1 MALDCFTI
9 PDRFST
15 NREKGSCMATWTT
28 PTLWTVD
35 QLVSADD
42 LNTQIKG
49 NMEFLKDP
57 PVAQYITNDNT
68 YEVSRS
74 GNGSFVDVDGT
85 NLALTLTTNGGDV
98 KITILGR
105 FHETSGNLSKRAY
118 LDVAVDGTRQGDT
131 TTGLWALNSS
141 ISVLNLTHI
150 VRDLDPGSHTFKLQ
164 WNHEVS
170 DGVTRFGVEITG
182 VDNERCEVIFRAEEI
197 SNQPAA

>member
-1 MALDCFTI
+1 
-9 PDRFST
+9 
-15 NREKGSCMATWTT
+15 MATWTT